1 MSQLKVVRKDSS
13 LNKGVHCECQKQ
25 IIDGK
30 KITVMFIVC
39 RERGLLVG
47 GRQRTEAEALRIA
60 ALFMR
65 DRVCYARPRDPIFG
79 WCIRERGAACV
90 PCRPIRITISI
101 M

>member
-47 GRQRTEAEALRIA
+47 GPSAYLGGGVEDSP
-60 ALFMR
+60 LFL
-65 DRVCYARPRDPIFG
+65 
-79 WCIRERGAACV
+79 
-90 PCRPIRITISI
+90 
-101 M
+101 